1 MISSLTNNKVKNWLK
16 LRQVKYRNKFKKFII
31 EEEHVIAEA
40 IKTNN
45 LETLI
50 LLEGSNNQFGFTNVE
65 IVSKDVM
72 KKLSSNISL
81 NKMIGIA
88 NVSQN
93 SLESNRVLL
102 LDDIQI
108 PGNMGTILR
117 TAHSLGYNKIF
128 VSEGC
133 VDVYND
139 KVIKA
144 SQGAIFHLDIEEC
157 SLLKVIEKSA
167 FPIYATGFE
176 NSVLLDNV
184 VASDKL
190 GIIVGNEGSGVAP
203 ELIAKSHQTIQIP
216 VQQFDSLN
224 VAVAA
229 AICMYGLREK

>member
-1 MISSLTNNKVKNWLK
+1 MITSLTNNKVKNWLK
-16 LRQVKYRNKFKKFII
+16 LRHVKYRNKFKKFIV
-31 EEEHVIAEA
+31 EEEHVISEA

-50 LLEGSNNQFGFTNVE
+50 LLEGVNNDFNFSNVE
-65 IVSKDVM
+65 VVSEDVM
-72 KKLSSNISL
+72 KKLSANISL

-88 NVSQN
+88 NVPQN
-93 SLESNRVLL
+93 SLESNRILL

-117 TAHSLGYNKIF
+117 TAHSFGYRKIF
-128 VSEGC
+128 VSKGC

-144 SQGAIFHLDIEEC
+144 SQGAIFYLDIEEC
-157 SLLKVIEKSA
+157 SLLKVAENSA

-176 NSVLLDNV
+176 NSIPLDNV
-184 VASDKL
+184 VVSDKL

-216 VQQFDSLN
+216 VKQFDSLN
-224 VAVAA
+224 VAIAA